1 MKTYLGHAGN
11 IDGSGRLKIM
21 YQVLNRAG
29 KKGISGFNIQAR
41 TQCLSVS
48 RDIDDLR
55 KNGKTIFCI
64 NHGKNK
70 NGRLVNKYYLV
81 GK

>member
-1 MKTYLGHAGN
+1 MRAYLGHAGN
-11 IDGSGRLKIM
+11 LDGSKRLKVM
-21 YQVLNRAG
+21 YQVLSRAG
-29 KKGISGFNIQAR
+29 KRGVSGFHIQAR

-64 NHGKNK
+64 NHGKNSS
-70 NGRLVNKYYLV
+70 GRLLNKYYLV